1 MTQKFDAHSESS
13 QTGSYEIEVTA
24 LHLKLVVSAQ
34 KIKVPK
40 CHNLPCPYIKSY
52 RRYCSD

>member
-1 MTQKFDAHSESS
+1 MR
-13 QTGSYEIEVTA
+13 YEIEVTA

-40 CHNLPCPYIKSY
+40 CHNLPYTYIHTFKVIEDIAAIDSNY
-52 RRYCSD
+52 Y